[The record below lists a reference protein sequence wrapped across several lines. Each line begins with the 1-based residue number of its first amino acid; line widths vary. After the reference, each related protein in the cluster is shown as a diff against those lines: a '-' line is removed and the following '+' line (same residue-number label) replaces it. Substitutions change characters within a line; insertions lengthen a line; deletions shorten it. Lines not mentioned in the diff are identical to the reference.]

1 MLRHARRRSSASGA
15 GSKVHRSAVCKRAGE
30 KGRDRGL
37 TGVVCISSTVIG
49 VSRILGVTLITQS
62 RTSGL
67 YGTSLIASQKD
78 QALQLRLYLNLH
90 STFSHYLPLL
100 SLLLS

>member
-67 YGTSLIASQKD
+67 YGSAPATD
-78 QALQLRLYLNLH
+78 
-90 STFSHYLPLL
+90 
-100 SLLLS
+100 